1 MAAIINIDDHG
12 LADRLALLGRQGL
25 RTAERRGVTEAAK
38 FGRGMARGL
47 APVATGA
54 GRRGISY
61 KTRSRGTT
69 ITARVFNKVFYM
81 RFQSRGVPT
90 TRYTKNG
97 AGRGVLPAK
106 RFMQDT
112 ADVLDSGTAKQ
123 LITQSVGDALRQA
136 GL

>member
-1 MAAIINIDDHG
+1 VPTIIDIDDHG
-12 LADRLALLGRQGL
+12 LADRLALLGRRGL
-25 RTAERRGVTEAAK
+25 KAAERRGVTEAAK
-38 FGRGMARGL
+38 FGRTMARGL

-61 KTRSRGTT
+61 KTRSRGTSVQ
-69 ITARVFNKVFYM
+69 ARVYNRVFYM

-90 TRYTKNG
+90 ERYTKSG
-97 AGRGVLPAK
+97 AARGTLPAK

-112 ADVLDSGTAKQ
+112 ADVLDGGAAQKLVS
-123 LITQSVGDALRQA
+123 QSVGDALRAA